1 MFGFTRKLFSKT
13 NLLKVNNNCKFQIR
27 KYCIKP
33 HHHEWD
39 EIAYD
44 IWVCG
49 MPAWISGVTVTAF
62 VFEQKNRFTNGL
74 FGLGYGVI
82 TCPFWPIGLV
92 IITARFIDEKL
103 DEKS

>member
-33 HHHEWD
+33 HYDEWD
-39 EIAYD
+39 IAFYD

-49 MPAWISGVTVTAF
+49 MPVWISGVTFTF
-62 VFEQKNRFTNGL
+62 VFEQQKNRFTNGL
-74 FGLGYGVI
+74 LGLSYGLI
-82 TCPFWPIGLV
+82 TCPVWPIGLV

-103 DEKS
+103 DGKS